1 MLPAS
6 TTPQAQFNRH
16 TIINNIAALFSGSV
30 IAQGLT
36 TLTLLLT
43 ARHLGSAYYGQY
55 AGCFTLTGLTGIVFS
70 LGMDIWLLRE
80 GGRDC
85 AGLGRIVGSALA
97 IKTGLGLLWF
107 VLVSTIAPLISPST
121 FPADLVRWS
130 ALASWLD
137 SVLATLLTVYK
148 ATLRNKTTSILQA
161 ASDGAWFLITLTL
174 LSRNEIRTS
183 VYVQGRVLALALSC
197 IITTYL
203 MIRWLPLKPVF
214 SIMKR
219 IINESVPFAA
229 SELLAVAAMRIDVLI
244 IAFLLGKTAVGLY
257 SPAIGLINA
266 LFLVPAT
273 VYNVIV
279 PVLSYL
285 FVNHPKQ
292 AWLTAKRSLGL
303 LFLLGAGLSI
313 IVVLSADF
321 FTQVLGPS
329 YANSLPIL
337 QLLSIVLTIHSLV
350 FGLVAVL
357 VAIGQQKK
365 RTLAQSVAVITNIA
379 LNFLIV
385 PRFGI
390 QGAAG
395 VYILT
400 EIILFIGYGWVVYR
414 YGWRLAFN
422 DNA

>member
-16 TIINNIAALFSGSV
+16 VIINNIAALLSGS
-30 IAQGLT
+30 IITQGLT
-36 TLTLLLT
+36 TVTLLLT
-43 ARHLGSAYYGQY
+43 ARRLGAAHYGQY
-55 AGCFTLTGLTGIVFS
+55 ASCLTLTGLTGIVFS

-80 GGRDC
+80 GGRDR
-85 AGLGRIVGSALA
+85 AGLGKVVGSALA
-97 IKTGLGLLWF
+97 VKTGLGLLWF
-107 VLVSTIAPLISPST
+107 ILVSTLAPLISPST
-121 FPADLVRWS
+121 FPANLVLWS

-148 ATLRNKTTSILQA
+148 ATLRNKTTLILHT
-161 ASDGAWFLITLTL
+161 ASDGAWFLITLIL
-174 LSRNEIRTS
+174 LNRNEIRTT
-183 VYVQGRVLALALSC
+183 VYVQGRVIALVLSC
-197 IITTYL
+197 LLTTHL
-203 MIRWLPLKPVF
+203 MIRWLPLKPAF

-219 IINESVPFAA
+219 IVNESIPFAA

-244 IAFLLGKTAVGLY
+244 IAFLLGESAVGLY
-257 SPAIGLINA
+257 SPAVGLINA
-266 LFLVPAT
+266 LFLIPAT
-273 VYNVIV
+273 VYNVSV

-285 FVNHPKQ
+285 FANHPKQ

-313 IVVLSADF
+313 TVMLGASF
-321 FTQVLGPS
+321 FTQILGAS

-337 QLLSIVLTIHSLV
+337 RLLSIVLTIHSLI
-350 FGLVAVL
+350 FGLVAIL
-357 VAIGQQKK
+357 VAIGQQEK
-365 RTLAQSVAVITNIA
+365 RTLAQSVAVLANIA

-400 EIILFIGYGWVVYR
+400 EVILFMGYGWIVHR
-414 YGWRLAFN
+414 YGWRAAFSN
-422 DNA
+422 NA